1 MDAPQGAELVCIHSS
16 VAVRKKLQNLGKSKV
31 LLLDQ
36 DLLGVLLPD
45 GDLGATLLVEVVGDA
60 LVVRRETSEPLPRE
74 AVEAAITPGPLR
86 ELNVLEQRVLSIV
99 IEAQPVTTKEVT
111 ERVGDRSRPT
121 VSLALNRLLREGLME
136 KTGRDWRVSAA
147 GLKASL
153 QDGVNDAE

>member
-1 MDAPQGAELVCIHSS
+1 M
-16 VAVRKKLQNLGKSKV
+16 AVRKKLQNLGKSKV

-74 AVEAAITPGPLR
+74 AVEAAVSASPLR

-99 IEAQPVTTKEVT
+99 TKAQPVTTKEVT
-111 ERVGDRSRPT
+111 ERIGDRSRPT
-121 VSLALNRLLREGLME
+121 VSLALNRLLKLGIVS
-136 KTGRDWRVSAA
+136 KTGRDWRATDAA
-147 GLKASL
+147 NKLHEERRGLT
-153 QDGVNDAE
+153 